1 MYYKGGVKPLYLY
14 FHLPYCH
21 HKCPYCDFVTAVEAR
36 IPQEEYAQS
45 LINELSAYHE
55 RSEFSDKFAA
65 SIYFGGG
72 TPSLIDPRILR
83 RVVFAVRGRF
93 QLAEDIEVTLE
104 ANPNDLTTE
113 TLEGLL
119 EAGVNRLSIGAQ
131 SFNPVTLK
139 ELGRTHTVE
148 DVENGIREARSIGFR
163 NISVDLI
170 YGAPKQTLKDFESDL
185 KLLSTLGLQ
194 HASLYSLTIEKGTEF
209 YTRVGKRTLKL
220 PKEDLVA
227 DMMDCANETM
237 PKLGFDRYEV
247 SNFSKPG
254 FESKHNLAYW
264 DGSDYLGLGVGAHSM
279 LAVNQSLRAR
289 WANIANPKDYIA
301 KIGEGVPVVAWSEN
315 VSGPELGFEY
325 LMLGLRKVS
334 GVSIAGF
341 AELTGRSIYE
351 SYPGMVEV
359 LEGSKFLEIS
369 GDELRLTLR
378 GMSVADSVV
387 QNFAV

>member
-1 MYYKGGVKPLYLY
+1 M
-14 FHLPYCH
+14 
-21 HKCPYCDFVTAVEAR
+21 TAVEAR
-36 IPQEEYAQS
+36 IPQEEYAHS
-45 LINELSAYHE
+45 LITELSSYHE
-55 RSEFSDKFAA
+55 RSEFSDKIAS

-93 QLAEDIEVTLE
+93 PLAEDIEISLE
-104 ANPNDLTTE
+104 ANPNDLSTE

-119 EAGVNRLSIGAQ
+119 EAGINRLSIGAQ
-131 SFNPVTLK
+131 SFNPITLK
-139 ELGRTHTVE
+139 ELGRTHTVD
-148 DVENGIREARSIGFR
+148 DVENGIRQARDIGFK

-170 YGAPKQTLKDFESDL
+170 YGAPKQSLKDFEEDL
-185 KLLSTLGLQ
+185 KLLASFGLQ
-194 HASLYSLTIEKGTEF
+194 HSSLYSLTIEKGTEF
-209 YTRVGKRTLKL
+209 YTRQGKRTLKL

-227 DMMDCANETM
+227 DMMDYANETM
-237 PKLGFDRYEV
+237 PKMGFERYEV

-254 FESKHNLAYW
+254 FESRHNLAYW

-279 LAVNQSLRAR
+279 LSVNNILRAR

-301 KIGEGVPVVAWSEN
+301 KIGEGTPVVAWSEN

-325 LMLGLRKVS
+325 LMLGLRKVA
-334 GVSIAGF
+334 GVSISGF
-341 AELTGRSIYE
+341 EQLTGRSIYD

-369 GDELRLTLR
+369 GDDLRLTPR